1 MNVTQPLAEAR
12 LDTCRQNRDRPLR
25 VALVD
30 SVPLFHNGVQTV
42 VAGEPGLA
50 WIGAAS
56 GAPAAVE
63 LCDRGAPDAVLIT
76 SGSDPGWKLC
86 ELLTR
91 LFNGMIVVGLIGPEA
106 RGAEAMARARLH
118 GARSL
123 VPIEADSDRLVTAI
137 RLGVDLGSFVD
148 PQLRGCFGPVRLS
161 AVAQGGKPLSRRELE
176 VLHQVAKGRT
186 AVEIAGCLGIGTET
200 VRTHVNHVLRKLE
213 ARDRAHAV
221 AKAFEM
227 SLLSRCGGNPS
238 G

>member
-1 MNVTQPLAEAR
+1 MTQSLAEAR
-12 LDTCRQNRDRPLR
+12 LGTCRQNRDRQLR

-30 SVPLFHNGVQTV
+30 SVPLLRSGVQTV
-42 VAGEPGLA
+42 VAADPSLT
-50 WIGAAS
+50 WIGGAS

-63 LCDRGAPDAVLIT
+63 MCDRGAPDAVLIT
-76 SGSDPGWKLC
+76 SGGDPGWKLC

-91 LFNGMIVVGLIGPEA
+91 LFNGMIVVVLIGPEA
-106 RGAEAMARARLH
+106 RSAEAMARARLH

-137 RLGVDLGSFVD
+137 RLGVDLGDFID

-161 AVAQGGKPLSRRELE
+161 SVVFGGKPLSRRELE
-176 VLHQVAKGRT
+176 VLQQVAKGRT
-186 AVEIAGCLGIGTET
+186 AVEIAGCLGIGAET

-227 SLLSRCGGNPS
+227 SLLSR
-238 G
+238 

>member
-1 MNVTQPLAEAR
+1 MTQSLAEAD
-12 LDTCRQNRDRPLR
+12 LGTCRRHRDGQLR

-30 SVPLFHNGVQTV
+30 SLPLLRSGVETV
-42 VAGEPGLA
+42 VAADPGLT

-63 LCDRGAPDAVLIT
+63 LCDRTAPDAVLIT
-76 SGSDPGWKLC
+76 SGSDPGWKMC

-91 LFNGMIVVGLIGPEA
+91 LFNRMIVVVLIGPEA
-106 RGAEAMARARLH
+106 RSAEAMARARLH

-137 RLGVDLGSFVD
+137 RLGVDLGDYVD
-148 PQLRGCFGPVRLS
+148 PQLRACFGPVRLS
-161 AVAQGGKPLSRRELE
+161 TVAFSGKPLSRRELE
-176 VLHQVAKGRT
+176 VLHEIAKGRT
-186 AVEIAGCLGIGTET
+186 AVEIAGRLGIGTET
-200 VRTHVNHVLRKLE
+200 VRTHVNHVLRKLD

-227 SLLSRCGGNPS
+227 SLLSR
-238 G
+238 

>member
-1 MNVTQPLAEAR
+1 MTQPLAEAR
-12 LDTCRQNRDRPLR
+12 VDAYRQNRGRPLS

-30 SVPLFHNGVQTV
+30 SVPLLRSGVQTV
-42 VAGEPGLA
+42 VAADPSLN

-63 LCDRGAPDAVLIT
+63 MCDRETPDAVLIT
-76 SGSDPGWKLC
+76 SASDPGWKLC

-91 LFNGMIVVGLIGPEA
+91 LYNGMTVVVLIGAEA
-106 RGAEAMARARLH
+106 RSAEAMARAHLH

-137 RLGVDLGSFVD
+137 RLGVDLGNYVD
-148 PQLRGCFGPVRLS
+148 PQLRSCFGPVRLS
-161 AVAQGGKPLSRRELE
+161 AVVWGGKPLSRRELE
-176 VLHQVAKGRT
+176 VLYEVAEGRT
-186 AVEIAGCLGIGTET
+186 AAEIAGRLGIGTET

-227 SLLSRCGGNPS
+227 SLLSC
-238 G
+238 

>member
-1 MNVTQPLAEAR
+1 MTHSLAATR
-12 LDTCRQNRDRPLR
+12 LDTCRQNRGRPLR

-30 SVPLFHNGVQTV
+30 SVPLLRSGVQAV
-42 VAGEPGLA
+42 VAADPSLT
-50 WIGAAS
+50 WIGAVS
-56 GAPAAVE
+56 GALAAVE
-63 LCDRGAPDAVLIT
+63 MCDREAPDAVLVT

-91 LFNGMIVVGLIGPEA
+91 LFNGMIVVVLIGPES

-123 VPIEADSDRLVTAI
+123 VPIEADSGRLVTAI
-137 RLGVDLGSFVD
+137 RLGVDLGDFVD
-148 PQLRGCFGPVRLS
+148 PQLRGCFAPVRLS
-161 AVAQGGKPLSRRELE
+161 AVVRGGKPLSRRELE

-186 AVEIAGCLGIGTET
+186 AAEIADRLGIGTET

-227 SLLSRCGGNPS
+227 SLLSR
-238 G
+238 

>member
-1 MNVTQPLAEAR
+1 MTQSSAEDR
-12 LDTCRQNRDRPLR
+12 LDTYGQNRDRPLR
-25 VALVD
+25 VALVE
-30 SVPLFHNGVQTV
+30 SVPLLRSGVQTV
-42 VAGEPGLA
+42 VAAAPSLT

-63 LCDRGAPDAVLIT
+63 MCDRGAPDAVLIT
-76 SGSDPGWKLC
+76 SGSDPGWKLS

-91 LFNGMIVVGLIGPEA
+91 LFNSLIVVVLIGPEA
-106 RGAEAMARARLH
+106 RSAEAMARARLH

-137 RLGVDLGSFVD
+137 RLGVDLGNFVD
-148 PQLRGCFGPVRLS
+148 PQLRGCFGPVRPS
-161 AVAQGGKPLSRRELE
+161 SVACGGKPLSRRELE

-186 AVEIAGCLGIGTET
+186 AVEIAGCLGIGAET

-221 AKAFEM
+221 AKAFQM
-227 SLLSRCGGNPS
+227 SLLSG
-238 G
+238 